1 MKGND
6 AKLKRIFFLK
16 KLKGNDVDEVKKE
29 FKKMF
34 LTDLTFLRGQI
45 LEGNVVIQFALDF
58 LLRNLRTL
66 FARLFLV
73 RTFFG

>member
-29 FKKMF
+29 F
-34 LTDLTFLRGQI
+34 
-45 LEGNVVIQFALDF
+45 
-58 LLRNLRTL
+58 
-66 FARLFLV
+66 
-73 RTFFG
+73 